1 MKWVGKISTWLV
13 VEYIKDYRESRA
25 RVFDTI
31 IKNNLHLNTVIL
43 TVSVA
48 SLTAI
53 AALNDKLFT
62 DYSWPSIVVVG
73 LFILSILFSTIN
85 FFLSGL
91 ALRDLQRKLNKDI
104 LFPFRVGED
113 GYRPRFKRV
122 QKILNVIVL
131 SSFCLGLICLLILLG
146 FYILGGRHGC

>member
-1 MKWVGKISTWLV
+1 MKWVSKISTWLT
-13 VEYIKDYRESRA
+13 VEYIKGYRESRA

-48 SLTAI
+48 CLTAI

-62 DYSWPSIVVVG
+62 GYPWLSLVAVG
-73 LFILSILFSTIN
+73 LFILTILFSTIN

-91 ALRDLQRKLNKDI
+91 ALSDLQRKLNKDI
-104 LFPFRVGED
+104 LFPFRVGKD
-113 GYRPRFKRV
+113 GYKPRFKKI

-131 SSFCLGLICLLILLG
+131 SGFCLGLIILLVLLG
-146 FYILGGRHGC
+146 LYILRGGQ

>member
-1 MKWVGKISTWLV
+1 MKWLGKISTWLI
-13 VEYIKDYRESRA
+13 VEYLKEYREGRT

-53 AALNDKLFT
+53 AALNDKLF
-62 DYSWPSIVVVG
+62 DSYSWLSITVVG
-73 LFILSILFSTIN
+73 LFILTILLSTIN

-91 ALRDLQRKLNKDI
+91 VLRDLQQKLNKDI
-104 LFPFRVGED
+104 LFSIRISKD
-113 GYRPRFKRV
+113 GYEPQFKKV

-131 SSFCLGLICLLILLG
+131 SGFCLGLICFLALFG
-146 FYILGGRHGC
+146 FYILGVNP